1 MTLATAEMQFSVAL
15 TFSLA
20 LESADWITPTSSGTA
35 SERTMT
41 TCMTPYDVH
50 DTENMDRIQSQM
62 ELTVKKGMSWNLAIF
77 F

>member
-41 TCMTPYDVH
+41 TCIMPYDVH
-50 DTENMDRIQSQM
+50 ETEKEFGGGGIASYSPKSVMCSN
-62 ELTVKKGMSWNLAIF
+62 
-77 F
+77 